1 MRHFRCHRNSSFL
14 QCEFKSF
21 YILPNI
27 AHSGLNSPSTRSQTI
42 SGFIYW
48 IICELFVIFRI
59 KSVTQ
64 TRECNRTSLWFE
76 SQLKQHSRSSIES
89 SLEDL
94 DYFPGLS
101 NLFADIL
108 PQKAYWE
115 VSELRRLAARGLQGL
130 LFIDLSMLQS
140 RKEYST
146 LGAVA
151 DRSLKSKKG

>member
-1 MRHFRCHRNSSFL
+1 MFNRPETVPYFTQSLVLCKNRLLKDPSHPLCFARFEDDMRHFRCHRNSSFL

-21 YILPNI
+21 YILPNT

-76 SQLKQHSRSSIES
+76 SQLEQHSRSSIES

-94 DYFPGLS
+94 LDYFP
-101 NLFADIL
+101 
-108 PQKAYWE
+108 
-115 VSELRRLAARGLQGL
+115 R
-130 LFIDLSMLQS
+130 
-140 RKEYST
+140 
-146 LGAVA
+146 
-151 DRSLKSKKG
+151 